1 MSFTLESVPQSFS
14 HVVGAVK
21 ILQFRC
27 CCKKR
32 NLIFIIKKWSQK
44 FFFFFIL
51 GVSTGSLSVN
61 MQLVEKS
68 LWCCIFVFFLI
79 LPRLCWEMQRC
90 CRIPQYSGIK
100 VQTLRKKM
108 LRFEYKMS
116 SNVHLIPR
124 ACLHRTW
131 CLTS

>member
-1 MSFTLESVPQSFS
+1 MAYWFFI
-14 HVVGAVK
+14 K
-21 ILQFRC
+21 IKKKKKDKSWRC
-27 CCKKR
+27 CGCLVPDKQHTQWVFKMFLRVTAMHDVLHFRECASVIFSCRWSSENTTVQMLLLER

-79 LPRLCWEMQRC
+79 LPRLC
-90 CRIPQYSGIK
+90 
-100 VQTLRKKM
+100 
-108 LRFEYKMS
+108 
-116 SNVHLIPR
+116 
-124 ACLHRTW
+124 
-131 CLTS
+131 